1 MRKSLLEESLQGH
14 KKPNIFLK
22 NSNNSGCNTSVGG
35 LSSDEEDDFDCQ
47 LENNDNLEDL
57 R

>member
-1 MRKSLLEESLQGH
+1 M
-14 KKPNIFLK
+14 KKACKARRSHIFFK
-22 NSNNSGCNTSVGG
+22 QNSYNSDCDTSIGG

-47 LENNDNLEDL
+47 LENNYNLEDL